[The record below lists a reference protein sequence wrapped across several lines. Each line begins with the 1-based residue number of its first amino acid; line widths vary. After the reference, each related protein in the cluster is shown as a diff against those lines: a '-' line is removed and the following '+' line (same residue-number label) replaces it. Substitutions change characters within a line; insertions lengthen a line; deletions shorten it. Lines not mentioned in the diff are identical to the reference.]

1 MSALRAKFEE
11 AQRLAAQAVVVRPV
25 PVVIPPGG
33 EAVGT
38 IVFES
43 LDDLLSGELPPPDVL
58 VDDILYAEGVHLAS
72 GHPSSGKSLMC
83 LHWAHQVM
91 SEGRHVVWLD
101 HESGMRQT
109 ARRIKDMGIS
119 HHMVTE
125 FFHYAPFPVQA
136 EEHLAAV
143 AERWPG
149 ALVILDSLSKA
160 LAALGIGENDNSEVT
175 SWTTKVVRACKTN
188 DLPIVIIDHITKG
201 GTDSDYSRG
210 AGAKL
215 ADVDVHW
222 RVLKAEDFNRE
233 QAGTIQL
240 KLKKDREGYL
250 KFESWWSVGDGRGN
264 LTIDEANG
272 PPSDD
277 APQDNDGTQPAI

>member
-1 MSALRAKFEE
+1 VSLLAAKLAE
-11 AQRLAAQAVVVRPV
+11 AQAKAAEPEFVVPE
-25 PVVIPPGG
+25 GAD
-33 EAVGT
+33 AVGT

-43 LDDLLSGELPPPDVL
+43 LDELLTGELPPPDVL

-83 LHWAHQVM
+83 LYWAYQVM
-91 SEGRHVVWLD
+91 AEGRHVVWLD
-101 HESGMRQT
+101 HESGIRQT
-109 ARRIKDMGIS
+109 ARRIKDMGIPRE
-119 HHMVTE
+119 MVTTY
-125 FFHYAPFPVQA
+125 FHYAPFPMQA

-175 SWTTKVVRACKTN
+175 TWTTKVVRACKTN
-188 DLPIVIIDHITKG
+188 DLPIVIIDHITKA

-222 RVLKAEDFNRE
+222 RVLKVEDFNRS
-233 QAGTIQL
+233 QPGTIQL
-240 KLKKDREGYL
+240 KQKKDREGYL
-250 KFESWWSVGDGRGN
+250 AFESWWSVGDGAGK
-264 LTIDEANG
+264 LTISEASG

-277 APQDNDGTQPAI
+277 APQDPDAPAI